1 MNELRGMMYRWILLL
16 FLSGAISVQAVEYV
30 VPRGDVAGFFAALP
44 DDATYVS
51 FSAAAIYT
59 CDKDIILP
67 SRQLLIIDGRGCK
80 LQLGPLSNGFTVAIA
95 DQKEAMRRTAN
106 RYVIRDFGAIE
117 GGRRAVDLRATLNS
131 QIENCRMTGQAEVG
145 IDLRFCLMARVRNV
159 LVTMPKGKG
168 IRVGCGDWPGAS
180 TSNSQSNHTVLEQCR
195 VYCSST
201 TTEAFT
207 VLNTGGVHMV
217 DCISEGEQADYD
229 LFLSATRDG
238 QESYGAN
245 NPVVKSFVLQNLHV
259 EHRLRKASIYVNMPA
274 KSTVELTNIYW
285 NNPIGAPVLLYMSGQ
300 VNVSNIGW
308 WNPDFRI
315 VTRNTV
321 PHINFDA
328 CHKALVIPDKADGTG
343 RKAGCLELI
352 ETAEP
357 GKKLDVSYVRTTRR
371 AM

>member
-1 MNELRGMMYRWILLL
+1 MMQRGVFL
-16 FLSGAISVQAVEYV
+16 FLWCWTGLVHAVDYI
-30 VPRGDVAGFFAALP
+30 VPPGDVAGFFATLP

-51 FSAAAIYT
+51 FSAAAVYK
-59 CDKDIILP
+59 CDRDILLP
-67 SRQLLIIDGRGCK
+67 SRQLLIIDGRGCR
-80 LQLGPLSNGFTVAIA
+80 LQLGPASNGFTIAIA
-95 DQKEAMRRTAN
+95 DQKAAMRHTAN
-106 RYVIRDFGAIE
+106 RYVIRDFSAIE
-117 GGRRAVDLRATLNS
+117 GGRKAVDLRATLNS
-131 QIENCRMTGQAEVG
+131 QIENCRMTGQSEVG

-168 IRVGCGDWPGAS
+168 IQLGCGDWPGAN

-207 VLNTGGVHMV
+207 VLNSGGVHMV
-217 DCISEGEQADYD
+217 DCISEGEPADHD
-229 LFLSATRDG
+229 LYLSATTDG
-238 QESYGAN
+238 QQSYAGN

-259 EHRLRKASIYVNMPA
+259 EHRLRKASIYVNMPP

-300 VNVSNIGW
+300 VNLSNIGW

-328 CHKALVIPDKADGTG
+328 CHKALVVTDKPDGTG

-352 ETAEP
+352 DTAEP
-357 GKKLDVSYVRTTRR
+357 GKKLDVSFVRTTRR